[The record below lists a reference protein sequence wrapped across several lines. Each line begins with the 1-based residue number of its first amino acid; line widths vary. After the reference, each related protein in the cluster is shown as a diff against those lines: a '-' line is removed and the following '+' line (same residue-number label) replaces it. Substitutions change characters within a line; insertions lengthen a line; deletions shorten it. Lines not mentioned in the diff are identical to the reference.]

1 VRLTSTFLKRYRQAG
16 APPPRLERVLAVGRT
31 FLTVTGLVAIYLDP
45 TEPARLATLTY
56 GVLMAY
62 ALYSVMVL
70 IWMHGPVRVAP
81 THAVVLH
88 SLDVLWASVLTFI
101 SDGPVSPFFLFFLF
115 TAAAAA
121 FRWGFRETIA
131 TVATTIGIFLVE
143 TVIASRGQWIGFSD
157 VELEPMPLL
166 LRIAYLLLTGF
177 LLAYLSEQEKQS
189 RAELAAIADL
199 PHQPRLDLELRGSVT
214 AVATGLLRAFSAR
227 AVYVVIRDQSAPASL
242 WRLVAGQ
249 GGDTVDATERDE
261 LNDREEKAWLF
272 PDPARAWHAVV
283 APEGRGALFAIDNG
297 MWQLRRLQDSMPP
310 LIAGDSASRTVTA
323 VNIGLSP
330 EWSGRIYLFDI
341 AATDDL
347 ERAVHFLDAIAEHIS
362 PPLTNVL
369 LHRRLRAQDS
379 AAERARV
386 ARELHDGAI
395 QSLIG
400 IDMRLEALR
409 RRKDLSTPADEEVHA
424 VQRLLRG
431 EVMALRELMQAL
443 RPIELDANEKLA
455 DVLAGIVERFRRD
468 SGISAR
474 FVLSGEPPS
483 LRPAAALEVVRL
495 VQEALVNVRKHSRA
509 DNVLVRLLQDG
520 AQCRVIIE
528 DDGRGFDFDG
538 CLSAGELDALRTGP
552 AIIKERARA
561 LGAELAVHSEAGVG
575 ARIEVTLAAEPQS

>member
-1 VRLTSTFLKRYRQAG
+1 
-16 APPPRLERVLAVGRT
+16 
-31 FLTVTGLVAIYLDP
+31 
-45 TEPARLATLTY
+45 
-56 GVLMAY
+56 
-62 ALYSVMVL
+62 
-70 IWMHGPVRVAP
+70 
-81 THAVVLH
+81 
-88 SLDVLWASVLTFI
+88 
-101 SDGPVSPFFLFFLF
+101 
-115 TAAAAA
+115 
-121 FRWGFRETIA
+121 
-131 TVATTIGIFLVE
+131 
-143 TVIASRGQWIGFSD
+143 
-157 VELEPMPLL
+157 
-166 LRIAYLLLTGF
+166 
-177 LLAYLSEQEKQS
+177 
-189 RAELAAIADL
+189 
-199 PHQPRLDLELRGSVT
+199 
-214 AVATGLLRAFSAR
+214 
-227 AVYVVIRDQSAPASL
+227 
-242 WRLVAGQ
+242 VAGQ
-249 GGDTVDATERDE
+249 GSDTVHATERDE

-283 APEGRGALFAIDNG
+283 APEGRGALFAIDDG
-297 MWQLRRLQDSMPP
+297 MWQLRRLQGSMPP
-310 LIAGDSASRTVTA
+310 IIAGDSASRTVTA

-347 ERAVHFLDAIAEHIS
+347 DRAVHFLDAIAEHIS

-409 RRKDLSTPADEEVHA
+409 RRKDLSAPADEEVHA

-509 DNVLVRLLQDG
+509 HNVLVRLLQDG
-520 AQCRVIIE
+520 AQCRVVIE

-538 CLSAGELDALRTGP
+538 YLSAGELDALRTGP

-561 LGAELAVHSEAGVG
+561 LGAELAVYSEAGVG
-575 ARIEVTLAAEPQS
+575 ARIEVTLAAEPES